1 MISSAKSALAFPA
14 TPFPYL
20 LRSNI
25 APSPLEFSA
34 VSKAI
39 LDAEAL
45 RSSLN
50 SQLIERKASAN
61 LVWKAITKQKI
72 QRLEKFIASHNG
84 ILSVIRRIPSE
95 IIQEIFQW
103 LSAILRREAR
113 SKPKWALPFAY
124 GQICSSWRGGALS
137 VHSLWS
143 LFPEIRKPISHVGK
157 ELQVKYMTELLH
169 RSRQSPIQFCI
180 DITSWY
186 NPIRDLLVQSSG
198 RWQVVS
204 TRGSATE
211 IHNFFHEIRGRIP
224 NLESLTISVVF
235 GASLDTL
242 DMFQT
247 APKLREVRLSGYE
260 ISAIKLPNHQLV
272 DFCSLA
278 MRNRNLLSHLTNAHH
293 LENFTCGEWGPITT
307 NINAICLPSLK
318 RLHVQLTRS
327 SQTILDFLT
336 VPILECLR
344 ISVILVSLDTI
355 LLRSLAEMASRS
367 ESGNLP
373 HLQELHI
380 WSTLDKMPEGLD
392 EVLRL
397 TPALRILDTLI
408 PSPRDIL
415 ALASVNTGSGVPLV
429 TSLKYC
435 YFGVSKALVPEIFSA
450 LKELTYSRCELRP
463 RCISPLRG
471 IRLATECGQWWN
483 KTSRGDTKNN
493 VRIIRQSQLELWE
506 ASETSILLTVL
517 KERLFGF
524 VPGLSKR
531 NPVLPNKPSK
541 GNWFQNMQ
549 DLLDEIENVEIDD
562 AIDILVSLFTSPSVN
577 IKHRCRYPKYIWD
590 WNA

>member
-1 MISSAKSALAFPA
+1 
-14 TPFPYL
+14 
-20 LRSNI
+20 
-25 APSPLEFSA
+25 
-34 VSKAI
+34 
-39 LDAEAL
+39 
-45 RSSLN
+45 
-50 SQLIERKASAN
+50 
-61 LVWKAITKQKI
+61 
-72 QRLEKFIASHNG
+72 
-84 ILSVIRRIPSE
+84 
-95 IIQEIFQW
+95 
-103 LSAILRREAR
+103 
-113 SKPKWALPFAY
+113 
-124 GQICSSWRGGALS
+124 
-137 VHSLWS
+137 
-143 LFPEIRKPISHVGK
+143 
-157 ELQVKYMTELLH
+157 MTELLH

-180 DITSWY
+180 DVSSWY

-198 RWQVVS
+198 RWQAVS
-204 TRGSATE
+204 TRGSAME

-224 NLESLTISVVF
+224 NLESLTISVVL

-247 APKLREVRLSGYE
+247 APKLREVKLSGHG
-260 ISAIKLPNHQLV
+260 ISAIKLPTHQLV
-272 DFCSLA
+272 NFCSLA
-278 MRNRNLLSHLTNAHH
+278 TRNRNLLSHLTNAHH
-293 LENFTCGEWGPITT
+293 LENLTYGEWDPITT
-307 NINAICLPSLK
+307 NINAIISLPSLK

-327 SQTILDFLT
+327 SRTVLNFLT

-344 ISVILVSLDTI
+344 ISVILVSPDTT

-380 WSTLDKMPEGLD
+380 WSTLGNMPEGLD

-397 TPALRILDTLI
+397 TPTLRILDTLI
-408 PSPRDIL
+408 PSSRDIL

-463 RCISPLRG
+463 QCISPLKG
-471 IRLATECGQWWN
+471 VRLATECDQWWSR
-483 KTSRGDTKNN
+483 TSGGNTKNN
-493 VRIIRQSQLELWE
+493 VRVIRQSQLELWE

-524 VPGLSKR
+524 VPGLSKG
-531 NPVLPNKPSK
+531 NPMLPNKPSK

-549 DLLDEIENVEIDD
+549 NLLDEIKNVEIDD
-562 AIDILVSLFTSPSVN
+562 AIDILVSLFTFPPVN
-577 IKHRCRYPKYIWD
+577 KIIKHRYRYPKYIWD

>member
-1 MISSAKSALAFPA
+1 M
-14 TPFPYL
+14 
-20 LRSNI
+20 
-25 APSPLEFSA
+25 
-34 VSKAI
+34 
-39 LDAEAL
+39 
-45 RSSLN
+45 
-50 SQLIERKASAN
+50 
-61 LVWKAITKQKI
+61 TKQKI
-72 QRLEKFIASHNG
+72 QRSEKFIANHKG
-84 ILSVIRRIPSE
+84 ILSVIRRLPSE
-95 IIQEIFQW
+95 IIEEIFRW

-124 GQICSSWRGGALS
+124 GQICSSWRGSALS

-143 LFPEIRKPISHVGK
+143 LFPEIRRPISHIGK

-180 DITSWY
+180 DVSSWY

-198 RWQVVS
+198 RWQAVS
-204 TRGSATE
+204 TRGSATD
-211 IHNFFHEIRGRIP
+211 IYNFFHAIRGRIP

-247 APKLREVRLSGYE
+247 APKLREVKLSGYE

-278 MRNRNLLSHLTNAHH
+278 IRNRNLLSHLTNAHH
-293 LENFTCGEWGPITT
+293 LENLTCGEWDPITT
-307 NINAICLPSLK
+307 NINAIISLPSLK
-318 RLHVQLTRS
+318 RLHIQLTRS
-327 SQTILDFLT
+327 SQTVLDFLT
-336 VPILECLR
+336 VPILEYLR
-344 ISVILVSLDTI
+344 ISVILDAT

-392 EVLRL
+392 GVLRL

-415 ALASVNTGSGVPLV
+415 ALASVNTVSGVPLV

-483 KTSRGDTKNN
+483 KTSGGNTKNN
-493 VRIIRQSQLELWE
+493 FRVIQQSQLELWE

-517 KERLFGF
+517 KERLFRF
-524 VPGLSKR
+524 VPGLSKG
-531 NPVLPNKPSK
+531 NPVLPNKPPK

-549 DLLDEIENVEIDD
+549 NLLDEIKNVEIDD
-562 AIDILVSLFTSPSVN
+562 AIDILVSLFTFPPVN
-577 IKHRCRYPKYIWD
+577 KIIKHRYRYPKYIWH